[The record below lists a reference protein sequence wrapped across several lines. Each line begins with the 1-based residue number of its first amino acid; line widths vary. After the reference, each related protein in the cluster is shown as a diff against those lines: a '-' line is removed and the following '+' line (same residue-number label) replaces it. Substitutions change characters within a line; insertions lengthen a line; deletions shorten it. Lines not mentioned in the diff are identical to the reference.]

1 MFFYD
6 WSVSPGST
14 ESSLAVIGLTLLVVP
29 SDLVVQLRLVKQG
42 ITILSSLF
50 LQEVGTIFVVKC
62 EEKYEGS
69 DGMVPVC

>member
-1 MFFYD
+1 
-6 WSVSPGST
+6 
-14 ESSLAVIGLTLLVVP
+14 LLVVP